1 MNLEVLAHP
10 PRPCM
15 TPEWP
20 CHPHAQWAKEP
31 GDKDFPSERTIA
43 GLRRWQKTRATLE
56 DSGFSPNSTVSLK
69 KGEPGRGTDDT
80 TELQRQALSTIAVD
94 SQIQEPETYKVH
106 KEPRLGVTSSGMVG
120 VGGPQPCPSFLGGES
135 ADKGSWLLRGDKHLP
150 GILSPLKL
158 SRKNPVGRDPEDK
171 GCGALPETHRKF

>member
-1 MNLEVLAHP
+1 
-10 PRPCM
+10 M

-20 CHPHAQWAKEP
+20 CHLHAQWAKEP
-31 GDKDFPSERTIA
+31 GDKDFPYERTIV
-43 GLRRWQKTRATLE
+43 GLRCWQKTRATLK
-56 DSGFSPNSTVSLK
+56 DSTVSLK
-69 KGEPGRGTDDT
+69 KGEPGRGTDNT

-94 SQIQEPETYKVH
+94 SQIQEPETYKAH

-120 VGGPQPCPSFLGGES
+120 VGGPQPCPSFLGGEW

-171 GCGALPETHRKF
+171 SYGALPETHCKF

>member
-1 MNLEVLAHP
+1 MAVIMNLEVLAHP

-43 GLRRWQKTRATLE
+43 GLRRWQKMWATLE

-120 VGGPQPCPSFLGGES
+120 VGGPQPCPSFLGGENGLTREAGFS
-135 ADKGSWLLRGDKHLP
+135 EVTSTCLA
-150 GILSPLKL
+150 
-158 SRKNPVGRDPEDK
+158 
-171 GCGALPETHRKF
+171 C